1 MRTALFPLLVIVI
14 SSSWCTYPH
23 SAERSIGPPGA
34 PPPQIR
40 ECYPTPHHHAV
51 RIVSR
56 NDHGH
61 VLNEFPYVAGDR
73 NFYQRLD
80 NGWLFTLQRIE
91 NGWAIRLYDHE
102 PIGDAIDLTSLTPP
116 LRGAPNPRDIVGWHF
131 RNRDNSAP
139 NTGDVNAPQRLR
151 AFVIS
156 PELQGTG
163 GVRPSSGE
171 QVAGPDSGLGWLRI
185 IDFGLANPVPGQ
197 RARMNYL
204 SFDACLTW
212 PRPHDETLS
221 LLDQASLT
229 YLDEER
235 ELFGSCGLDLQRYE
249 LAARYLPR
257 TLGGDLDG
265 DGSLDEVAQIRRRSD
280 DQRGLAICRAGTW
293 LHLLGFEPSATGKV
307 RAGYEG
313 EVEAWQWV
321 AAGQRTSNDLPHPL
335 TGFTPPEAA
344 GDILLLERIEKEAVL
359 VYWQAGQLHKTQLY
373 HYVEP

>member
-1 MRTALFPLLVIVI
+1 MKIRIYLALLTTML
-14 SSSWCTYPH
+14 SSWHAYPNPGKQ
-23 SAERSIGPPGA
+23 SIISPEA
-34 PPPQIR
+34 APPQIG
-40 ECYPTPHHHAV
+40 ECHPTPHHYAV
-51 RIVSR
+51 RIVPH
-56 NDHGH
+56 DEHGR

-80 NGWLFTLQRIE
+80 NGWLFSLQRIE
-91 NGWAIRLYDHE
+91 NGWALRLYDHE
-102 PIGDAIDLTSLTPP
+102 SIGDSIDLTSLTPP

-131 RNRDNSAP
+131 RNPENTAP
-139 NTGDVNAPQRLR
+139 NAGDVNAPQRLR
-151 AFVIS
+151 TFIIS

-163 GVRPSSGE
+163 GFRPSGGE

-185 IDFGLANPVPGQ
+185 VDFGLANPVPGQ

-221 LLDQASLT
+221 LLDRASLT

-235 ELFGSCGLDLQRYE
+235 ELFGKCGLDLQRYE

-265 DGSLDEVAQIRRRSD
+265 DGSLDEVVQIRRRSD
-280 DQRGLAICRAGTW
+280 DQHGVAICRAGTW
-293 LHLLGFEPSATGKV
+293 LHLLGFESRATGKV

-313 EVEAWQWV
+313 QVEAWQWV
-321 AAGQRTSNDLPHPL
+321 AAGERTTDGLPRHL
-335 TGFTPPEAA
+335 TGFTLPDAA